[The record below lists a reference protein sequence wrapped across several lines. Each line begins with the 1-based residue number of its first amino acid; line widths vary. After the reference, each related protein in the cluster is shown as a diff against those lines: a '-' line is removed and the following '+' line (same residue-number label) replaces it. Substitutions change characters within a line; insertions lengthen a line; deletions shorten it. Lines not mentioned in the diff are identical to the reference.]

1 MIFSNSELYGQFLEL
16 LYSGGLT
23 PIEHETPYE
32 PLEIYRGRNYVC
44 FLDSSDGI
52 SYEIESED
60 LNRVRSIINVLI
72 DK

>member
-1 MIFSNSELYGQFLEL
+1 MIFNDSKIYGQFLEL
-16 LYSGGLT
+16 LYSEGLT
-23 PIEHETPYE
+23 PIEHETPCE

-44 FLDSSDGI
+44 SLDSSDGI
-52 SYEIESED
+52 SYENESED